1 MQRNTGVTLTTE
13 NISALEEL
21 IQCNNDSGTGYDNAA
36 ELVENAGLADLMRRI
51 GSERREQG
59 RQLQAIVATHGGE
72 PRQGGSMAAAA
83 HRMWTNLRSS
93 IGGGAAAV
101 LSEAES
107 SEDHMVERYESAL
120 KQMHGTTVGAL
131 LQQHLAAVRDAHDRI
146 KQLRDAYNA

>member
-1 MQRNTGVTLTTE
+1 
-13 NISALEEL
+13 
-21 IQCNNDSGTGYDNAA
+21 
-36 ELVENAGLADLMRRI
+36 
-51 GSERREQG
+51 
-59 RQLQAIVATHGGE
+59 
-72 PRQGGSMAAAA
+72 MAAAA

-107 SEDHMVERYESAL
+107 GEDHMVERYESAL
-120 KQMHGTTVGAL
+120 KQMNGTTVGAL